1 MSSTTIRSGEVTR
14 KRRSRLPW
22 MFWLLGILLVIV
34 WWALYQSR
42 LFLIE
47 DLKVVGTHRLDQ
59 AKVSKMAN
67 VQIGEPLISVN
78 PGRIS
83 AKLGAIPQIKFA
95 RVERGWPHSVL
106 ITVTERSP
114 VAVSKSKNGF
124 NLIDDEGML
133 AGRTNRKPKNM
144 RLVEAKPNT
153 AAMKSAVQ
161 IAVAIPKKWK
171 VATIS
176 AANSNSVIV
185 HLTHGQSIAFGS
197 GEQASLKIK
206 VAGSLIINNYRHI
219 NVSAP
224 LNPTVRR

>member
-1 MSSTTIRSGEVTR
+1 MSSTTIRTGEVTR

-22 MFWLLGILLVIV
+22 LLWLLGIVIVIV
-34 WWALYQSR
+34 WWSLYQSR
-42 LFLIE
+42 WFLIE
-47 DLKVVGTHRLDQ
+47 DLKVVGTHRLDK
-59 AKVSKMAN
+59 ARVSALAN
-67 VQIGEPLISVN
+67 VRIGEPLISVN

-83 AKLGAIPQIKFA
+83 EKLNSIPQIKSA

-114 VAVSKSKNGF
+114 VAVAKSKKGF
-124 NLIDDEGML
+124 KLIDDEGML
-133 AGRTNRKPKNM
+133 AGHIERRPKNM
-144 RLVEAKPNT
+144 RLVDAKPNT
-153 AAMKSAVQ
+153 PAMKAAVQ
-161 IAVAIPKKWK
+161 IALAIPKKWH

-185 HLTHGQSIAFGS
+185 RLTHGQRIAFGS
-197 GEQASLKIK
+197 GEQASLKVK
-206 VAGSLIINNYRHI
+206 VAGSLIINSYRNI